1 MSFFI
6 DSGVSICKLA
16 RNGFSAVILCAI
28 LLSHSACQQ
37 NGAQKSVERNL
48 YTVLSMVSLDDFDS
62 DSYISSTKG
71 KGYFTLSEKG
81 KSAPIVVSD
90 QDYAGVLK
98 VAIQFKTD
106 INMVTDA
113 EPELF
118 RDSIPQRKQVIIV
131 GTLGRSPLIDQLIS
145 NGKIDLSMLK
155 GKWEQFII
163 QVVAQPFDGVDQA
176 LVIAGSDKRGTI
188 YGMYDLSENI
198 GVSPWYW
205 WADVPVKKHAKVYVK
220 PGQHTLFEPAVKY
233 RGIFINDEAPA
244 MTGWAHEKFGG
255 FNHQFYDKVFELILR
270 LKGNYLWPAMWGRS
284 LFDDDSL
291 SAPLAHEYGI
301 VLGTT
306 HHEPMMRSHVE
317 WARYG
322 EGPWNYDKNP
332 EKLQQFWREGLERMG
347 MYESIVTLGMRGDGD
362 EAMSDDSNIA
372 LLQKIIE
379 DQRGII
385 VEVTGRR
392 ASEVPQLWALYK
404 EVQDYY
410 NRGMRVPDDVTLLLC
425 DDNWGNQRI
434 LPRPGS
440 TPPAGGYGIYYHFD
454 FVGGPRNYKWL
465 NTSPISR
472 VWEQMNLAYRH
483 GVDRIWLVNVGDLKP
498 MELPISF
505 FLDFAW
511 NPDNI
516 PAESIPDYH
525 TNWARQQFGER
536 FAKEIGEMLMQYT
549 KFNGRR
555 KPEMLAP
562 NTYSLIH
569 YREAETVVMEYNEL
583 AEKAKKIYGQI
594 PDIQKDAY
602 FQLVLFPILACANL
616 NELHVSTGLNHLY
629 ANQGRVSANTMA
641 RRVEE
646 LFSNDT
652 ILSNFYHDS
661 ISGGK
666 WNHMMSQTHIS
677 YIYWQQPE
685 KDVLPELKKVIP
697 GKNAEMGVAIEGS
710 ESWWPAE
717 TIEAVLPEFNVF
729 HQQPRY
735 IEIFNR
741 GVEQFDFRINS
752 EMPWVKPAKT
762 QGTITD
768 QERIEIDIDW
778 PNVPNGFH
786 RVPVV
791 VYGPDDITVKV
802 FIEINKPSS
811 PGRDEITGYMEGSG
825 YISMEAVKFSRKVDS
840 NGIVWAVIPDLGR
853 TGSSVTPFPAT
864 ATRIK
869 PGEGTPHLEYKLNLL
884 NPGKVKV
891 MVYVSPTLNFHA
903 TEGLKYGISF
913 NEEEPKIVNIHE
925 GDTIPDWEYPAWWNN
940 AVSNN
945 IKVLVSEHE
954 INEPGEQILKYWMV
968 DPAIVLQKIVV
979 VTKGVNPC
987 YLGPPESFHRTVLN

>member
-6 DSGVSICKLA
+6 DSGMSICKLV
-16 RNGFSAVILCAI
+16 RSRFSAIILCAV

-48 YTVLSMVSLDDFDS
+48 STVLSMVSLDYFDS

-81 KSAPIVVSD
+81 KAAPIVVSD

-98 VAIQFKTD
+98 VALQFKTD
-106 INMVTDA
+106 IAIVTDA
-113 EPELF
+113 EPEF
-118 RDSIPQRKQVIIV
+118 FKDSIPQRKRVIIV

-145 NGKIDLSMLK
+145 NGKIDLSLLE

-163 QVVAQPFDGVDQA
+163 QVVAQPFDGVDHA

-220 PGQHTLFEPAVKY
+220 PGQHTLFGPAVKY

-284 LFDDDSL
+284 LFDDDPL
-291 SAPLAHEYGI
+291 SAPLADEYGI

-317 WARYG
+317 WSRYG

-332 EKLQQFWREGLERMG
+332 EKLRQFWREGLERMG
-347 MYESIVTLGMRGDGD
+347 AHESIVTLGMRGDGD

-385 VEVTGRR
+385 KEVTGRQ

-404 EVQDYY
+404 EVQEYY
-410 NRGMRVPDDVTLLLC
+410 NKGMRVPDDVTLLLC

-434 LPRPGS
+434 LPGPGD
-440 TPPAGGYGIYYHFD
+440 TPPGGGYGIYYHFD

-472 VWEQMNLAYRH
+472 VWEQMHLAYRH

-511 NPDNI
+511 NPENI

-525 TNWARQQFGER
+525 TNWAKQQFGER
-536 FAKEIGEMLMQYT
+536 FAKEIGDMLMLYT

-569 YREAETVVMEYNEL
+569 HREAETVVSEYNEL

-616 NELHVSTGLNHLY
+616 NELHVSTGLNQLY
-629 ANQGRVSANTMA
+629 ADQGRVSANTVA

-652 ILSNFYHDS
+652 LLSNFYHDS

-677 YIYWQQPE
+677 YTYWQQPE
-685 KDVLPELKKVIP
+685 KDMLPELKKVIP

-710 ESWWPAE
+710 DSWWPAG
-717 TIEAVLPEFNVF
+717 TLQALLPKFDVY
-729 HQQPRY
+729 HQQHRY

-741 GVEQFDFRINS
+741 GSEPFDFRITT
-752 EMPWVKPAKT
+752 EKPWIKPDKRS
-762 QGTITD
+762 GTVIE
-768 QERIEIDIDW
+768 QERIEIGIDW
-778 PNVPNGFH
+778 PGVPEGFHQVAITIHGPGDDPVEVIAEVSKPTSPAREVVNGF
-786 RVPVV
+786 
-791 VYGPDDITVKV
+791 
-802 FIEINKPSS
+802 IEGN
-811 PGRDEITGYMEGSG
+811 G
-825 YISMEAVKFSRKVDS
+825 YISMEAVNYSGKNENDRIKWV
-840 NGIVWAVIPDLGR
+840 VIPDLGR
-853 TGSSVTPFPAT
+853 TGSSITPFPVT
-864 ATRIK
+864 ASRII
-869 PGEGTPHLEYKLNLL
+869 PGKSTPHLEYDLYLFS
-884 NPGKVKV
+884 PGTLKV
-891 MVYVSPTLNFHA
+891 MVYVAPTLNIYSS
-903 TEGLKYGISF
+903 EGLKYAISF
-913 NEEEPKIVNIHE
+913 DDEPPQIINIHE
-925 GDTIPDWEYPAWWNN
+925 GDTIPDWKYPAWWNN

-945 IKVLVSEHE
+945 IRVLESEHE
-954 INEPGEQILKYWMV
+954 VHKPGAHTLKYWMV
-968 DPAIVLQKIVV
+968 DPAIVLQKIVI
-979 VTKGVNPC
+979 VTKEVSPS
-987 YLGPPESFHRTVLN
+987 YLGPPESYRANIHK